1 MLACGINQGAVVSGS
16 LDFGSWSASLVTPL
30 CNFGSSLEEYFT
42 GTLATVNDL
51 FPDVSIVILCEKGGS
66 VFCCFVPS

>member
-42 GTLATVNDL
+42 GTLATANDL
-51 FPDVSIVILCEKGGS
+51 FPDVSIVILCEKRGS
-66 VFCCFVPS
+66 VFCFFVHS

>member
-66 VFCCFVPS
+66 VFCFFAPS